1 MRHTLRLYSKTTR
14 CTFIKNQVGF
24 PYKIKWE
31 NLGMDEIRVAEAVF
45 RVIRERRQGVVDLMQ
60 YGSVKSLEQYRELM
74 GNLEALNH
82 VEQELKD
89 LLDKQER
96 SVD

>member
-1 MRHTLRLYSKTTR
+1 
-14 CTFIKNQVGF
+14 
-24 PYKIKWE
+24 
-31 NLGMDEIRVAEAVF
+31 MDEIRVAEAVF

-60 YGSVKSLEQYRELM
+60 YGNVKSLEQYRELM
-74 GNLEALNH
+74 GNMEALNH
-82 VEQELKD
+82 VEQELKG

>member
-1 MRHTLRLYSKTTR
+1 
-14 CTFIKNQVGF
+14 
-24 PYKIKWE
+24 
-31 NLGMDEIRVAEAVF
+31 MDEIRVAEAVF

-60 YGSVKSLEQYRELM
+60 YGNVKSIELYRELM

-82 VEQELKD
+82 VEQELKG